1 MSEILCTFMLALF
14 VYASGAQSILSHGEA
29 STVPGRA
36 LAAGAGLMIAVYC
49 GINASGA
56 CVNPGITLM
65 FCMTGKLPW
74 KRYPVYVVC
83 QFIGAF
89 LAASLTFGVYNEMI
103 NTFDGGVR
111 QVYGDQATVSIF
123 TSFPSQDISTGTGFF
138 DIFVGCGLLTGCTCM
153 LIDPNNANA
162 APGVVPIALAL
173 MLYGIIMGFGVQ
185 TGAPINLSIDFSG
198 RLFAFF
204 AGYGADVFRRDNYWF
219 WVPPTACISG
229 TITFVTTYQLMIG
242 NHLPDNNPSTGGN
255 SADSTNCDDR
265 VNGIDGIHGQEKHK
279 YSVNELNKDDQWTLS
294 NNIVTKI

>member
-1 MSEILCTFMLALF
+1 MMKPLTLQRIGRIRNKWITDAMSEILCTFMLALF

-49 GINASGA
+49 GINAS
-56 CVNPGITLM
+56 
-65 FCMTGKLPW
+65 
-74 KRYPVYVVC
+74 
-83 QFIGAF
+83 
-89 LAASLTFGVYNEMI
+89 EMI

>member
-1 MSEILCTFMLALF
+1 MMKPLTLQRIGRIRNKWITDAMSEILCTFMLAVL
-14 VYASGAQSILSHGEA
+14 VL
-29 STVPGRA
+29 T
-36 LAAGAGLMIAVYC
+36 LGL
-49 GINASGA
+49 
-56 CVNPGITLM
+56 
-65 FCMTGKLPW
+65 
-74 KRYPVYVVC
+74 
-83 QFIGAF
+83 Q
-89 LAASLTFGVYNEMI
+89 MI

-198 RLFAFF
+198 R
-204 AGYGADVFRRDNYWF
+204 RDNYWF